1 MPISKKKK
9 KKIMGG
15 KVIVAKAIG
24 VFILY
29 IETAEFG
36 NELYTTQSQLCKVF
50 SQLIGEMLINPLPI
64 CPTNLMSYIM
74 SILPCYILKNKSV
87 QTEER
92 LFRASWSRIH

>member
-1 MPISKKKK
+1 
-9 KKIMGG
+9 MGG

-29 IETAEFG
+29 IGTAESG

-64 CPTNLMSYIM
+64 CPTNLMSYIHHVH
-74 SILPCYILKNKSV
+74 SPLLCIEKQVSSN
-87 QTEER
+87 
-92 LFRASWSRIH
+92 